1 MFPGR
6 LFMSLTWLKALSPL
20 SRARSVVIVTLK
32 LAFMLSQSKIYL
44 YVLMTLTMARWI
56 RFQFGVTELKQTI
69 TRFPNQS
76 LMIRNQSHR
85 DGSDYFDVI
94 KCSARTF
101 PNGSRYLSAVDFF
114 CSFIFFFLCFVFSYS
129 FGVRVSCTRNLSR
142 GINIS
147 HYLVNRF
154 VSQATKRVREATHWK
169 LNWSWDVSE
178 KWRLKSTTITD
189 SLRSHRKKTTNC
201 FFFRTHKLH
210 LNSQRFF
217 HFIIFFLRPFSKC
230 LASPY
235 KYTVHYFFFGISNS
249 FFLPSLAHFN
259 MLYLFSTLYEEQ
271 LLARDKLFKLSS
283 SIRLGSE

>member
-1 MFPGR
+1 MRRRPNHSTYIHTHKELRNALLKDFTTVASWESDKVTPPIFEGRQQRQRQKKSFRWPSSEINTYFFTIYWDKIQSWCLIWCAIICHVSREIIYVFNLIKSSFP
-6 LFMSLTWLKALSPL
+6 LV
-20 SRARSVVIVTLK
+20 SRAKCCDRDFEVGFYALPIK
-32 LAFMLSQSKIYL
+32 NIYL

-56 RFQFGVTELKQTI
+56 RFQFSVTEFKQTI

-114 CSFIFFFLCFVFSYS
+114 CSFIFFFLCFVFSFS

-154 VSQATKRVREATHWK
+154 VSQATKRVREATHTE
-169 LNWSWDVSE
+169 NWID
-178 KWRLKSTTITD
+178 
-189 SLRSHRKKTTNC
+189 
-201 FFFRTHKLH
+201 
-210 LNSQRFF
+210 
-217 HFIIFFLRPFSKC
+217 
-230 LASPY
+230 
-235 KYTVHYFFFGISNS
+235 
-249 FFLPSLAHFN
+249 
-259 MLYLFSTLYEEQ
+259 
-271 LLARDKLFKLSS
+271 
-283 SIRLGSE
+283 LGM